1 MRTADSMFQK
11 RESYTLTD
19 LIDFR
24 RSLMKELYT
33 YEFKCYKTDQNAIDG
48 VDFAR
53 SIVKYAQ
60 NNQKRKFLRRVKTI

>member
-1 MRTADSMFQK
+1 
-11 RESYTLTD
+11 
-19 LIDFR
+19 
-24 RSLMKELYT
+24 MKELYT
-33 YEFKCYKTDQNAIDG
+33 YEFKCYKTDKNAIDG